1 MRPAHAVPT
10 MLAALLAAMLGMQP
24 TLAADEP
31 LQLWDEGAVRVRSG
45 VTVQARLHASVK
57 PGYFV
62 VAPGAPPRSKLR
74 GLTLRIKPVADLKL
88 GRPLYPPETNEA
100 DLPGLPPF
108 PAYEGRI
115 AVSVPIT
122 VPAKPTWSTRKLEGT
137 LEYQACTATACDKPA
152 AIPVTLE
159 VELTADTK
167 RRQLEENLREPP
179 RPPVPPEP
187 APPGWRP

>member
-1 MRPAHAVPT
+1 
-10 MLAALLAAMLGMQP
+10 MLAALLAATSWQQP

-31 LQLWDEGAVRVRSG
+31 LQLWDEGSVRVRPG

-57 PGYFV
+57 PGYFI

-88 GRPLYPPETNEA
+88 GRPMYPPETNEA

-115 AVSVPIT
+115 AVSLPIT
-122 VPAKPTWSTRKLEGT
+122 VPAKPAWSTRKLEGM
-137 LEYQACTATACDKPA
+137 LEYQACTAAACDKPA
-152 AIPVTLE
+152 TLPVTLE

-167 RRQLEENLREPP
+167 RRQLDENLREPP
-179 RPPVPPEP
+179 PPPAEP
-187 APPGWRP
+187 APPGWHR